1 MFYVTEN
8 DLRTAY
14 AKEHFS
20 TFTVPADA
28 KLTPSA
34 RQFLIDFHIDFTDGY
49 GPAVGTNGETG
60 TDPAVAAA
68 RAEDAYAS
76 FADDVAVLGARLRM
90 LGRNALGIDNDVA
103 FACDAL
109 GSSWQQGCD
118 LGSLLEDG
126 ETPEADEPQSPHLPA
141 LSAAVHPLYYE
152 MALLDAELART
163 VRFWVHACGDM
174 TSDGRNTVEAW
185 AAGARRMRACLAK
198 SIDAATK
205 EAHRG

>member
-20 TFTVPADA
+20 IFTVPADA

-49 GPAVGTNGETG
+49 GPAAGTNGETG

-118 LGSLLEDG
+118 LGSLLEDD
-126 ETPEADEPQSPHLPA
+126 ETPEADEPQSPYLPA

-174 TSDGRNTVEAW
+174 TADGRNTVEAW
-185 AAGARRMRACLAK
+185 AAGTRHMRACLAK

>member
-8 DLRTAY
+8 DLRAAY

-20 TFTVPADA
+20 SFTAPADA

-49 GPAVGTNGETG
+49 GPAADTNDATG
-60 TDPAVAAA
+60 TDPAAVAA
-68 RAEDAYAS
+68 RAEDAFAS

-90 LGRNALGIDNDVA
+90 LGRNALGLDNNVA
-103 FACDAL
+103 YACDAL
-109 GSSWQQGCD
+109 GASWQQGSD
-118 LGSLLEDG
+118 LGNLLEDVEEPG
-126 ETPEADEPQSPHLPA
+126 AEELEAAHLPA

-152 MALLDAELART
+152 MALLDVELART

-174 TSDGRNTVEAW
+174 TADGKNVVNAW

-198 SIDAATK
+198 SIDAAMK

>member
-49 GPAVGTNGETG
+49 GPAAGTNGETG

-118 LGSLLEDG
+118 LGSLLEDD
-126 ETPEADEPQSPHLPA
+126 ETPEADEPQSPYLPA

-174 TSDGRNTVEAW
+174 TADGRNTVEAW
-185 AAGARRMRACLAK
+185 AAGACRMRACLAK